1 MFDTVICASSRR
13 LDASL
18 GASERHDLAVR
29 ISIIRPAR
37 YCSPDA
43 AASTASRSAF
53 VTCAR
58 PSVGRDGEGYR
69 SDLGLLASKISEFQK
84 LVARPSRRLRLR
96 PGRVLINPE
105 RSQTWRCP
113 RYPRKRTSGLAF
125 GPSALCH
132 LRTHALQQTAVIFDQ
147 FARRREPSDNANRTS
162 QSNAIVST
170 KSEFSFPKSNLV
182 VRDDF
187 TLTLCGVLH
196 LSFGVQSA
204 V

>member
-1 MFDTVICASSRR
+1 MFDTVACASYRR
-13 LDASL
+13 LDASI

-29 ISIIRPAR
+29 VSIIRPAR

-69 SDLGLLASKISEFQK
+69 SDLGPFASEISEFQK
-84 LVARPSRRLRLR
+84 LVARPSRRLRMR

-125 GPSALCH
+125 GPSALCRFCCRSP
-132 LRTHALQQTAVIFDQ
+132 LKA
-147 FARRREPSDNANRTS
+147 SANNDS
-162 QSNAIVST
+162 
-170 KSEFSFPKSNLV
+170 L
-182 VRDDF
+182 
-187 TLTLCGVLH
+187 TLTRSAAGMGHDGSVGAGSRAAVLFV
-196 LSFGVQSA
+196 LP
-204 V
+204 